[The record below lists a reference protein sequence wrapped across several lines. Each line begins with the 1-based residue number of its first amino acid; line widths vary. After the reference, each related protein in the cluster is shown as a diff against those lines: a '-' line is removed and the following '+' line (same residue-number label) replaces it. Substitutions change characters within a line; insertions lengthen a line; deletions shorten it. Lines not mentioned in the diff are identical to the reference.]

1 MKKRMFIAALTVL
14 VAVAILSGG
23 KPVRA
28 QDYDPDLDLPQ
39 KTKFEKSMTK
49 LGRGFSNI
57 LFGWAEIPVTFDKKV
72 KEGKPLA
79 YLFGV
84 APVLGT
90 AKAVIRTGT
99 GVFETVTF
107 SSSPA
112 KVNYE
117 PLIEPEYIF

>member
-1 MKKRMFIAALTVL
+1 MKKRSFIAVVAVL
-14 VAVAILSGG
+14 VAVSFVFGA

-28 QDYDPDLDLPQ
+28 QDYDPVLDLPV

-79 YLFGV
+79 YLLGV

-99 GVFETVTF
+99 GVFEAVTF
-107 SSSPA
+107 PSSPA

-117 PLIEPEYIF
+117 PLINPEYIF